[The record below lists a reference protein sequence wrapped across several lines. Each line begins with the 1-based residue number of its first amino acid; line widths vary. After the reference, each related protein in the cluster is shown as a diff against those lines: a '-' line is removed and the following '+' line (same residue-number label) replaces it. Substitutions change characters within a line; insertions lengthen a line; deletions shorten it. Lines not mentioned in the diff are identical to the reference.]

1 MKVIFSNLNKR
12 KSFRI
17 SVSRR
22 LEVIRF
28 GHISLRE
35 SFENPTRKT
44 CRILFAKLLVAKT
57 KKTKKTTRTKKK
69 WKRGKTNGKK
79 YFKDWSTKTVWFRS
93 GKVVNKKKVENIKII
108 RIERKKK
115 AEHFT
120 FFKRYYL
127 H

>member
-1 MKVIFSNLNKR
+1 MKVIFFNLNKR

-28 GHISLRE
+28 GHICLRE
-35 SFENPTRKT
+35 SFENPNRKT

-69 WKRGKTNGKK
+69 
-79 YFKDWSTKTVWFRS
+79 
-93 GKVVNKKKVENIKII
+93 
-108 RIERKKK
+108 
-115 AEHFT
+115 
-120 FFKRYYL
+120 
-127 H
+127 